1 MIVNL
6 IEKRGPMDRIAKF
19 SNKLLENVSKVIVG
33 KDKEI
38 ELVIVAFLSNG
49 HVLLEDIP
57 GTGKTMMIRAFSKTL
72 DLPFKRIQFTPDL
85 LPSDITGINFYNQK
99 TGDFEFRQGPL
110 FSNIVLADEINRAT
124 PRTQSSLLEAMEE
137 KQISSDGITRKLKE
151 PFMVLATQNPVES
164 FGTFPLPEAQLDRFL
179 MRLSLGYPVKDDE
192 KNIVL
197 KNINNPIDKIGSII
211 DSQELDT
218 IYGLIDNVTISD
230 EVLDYL
236 VDIVNATRDHNKIEL
251 GVSPRGSI
259 ALFKA
264 SRVYA
269 AINGRDYI
277 LPEDIKYLAPY
288 ILNHRLIARG
298 TSDVEKTMELINEL
312 VENIKVPLEEI

>member
-1 MIVNL
+1 MDKIVNF
-6 IEKRGPMDRIAKF
+6 KDKV
-19 SNKLLENVSKVIVG
+19 LENVSKVIVG

-38 ELVIVAFLSNG
+38 ELVIIAFLSNG

-72 DLPFKRIQFTPDL
+72 NLPFKRIQFTPDL

-99 TGDFEFRQGPL
+99 TGDFQFREGPL

-137 KQISSDGITRKLKE
+137 KQITSDGITRELNK

-179 MRLSLGYPVKDDE
+179 MRLNLGYPELEDE
-192 KNIVL
+192 KNIIL
-197 KNINNPIDKIGSII
+197 KNIHNPIESLDSVIEFEELEKIKV
-211 DSQELDT
+211 
-218 IYGLIDNVTISD
+218 LIDKVKISD

-236 VDIVNATRDHNKIEL
+236 VDIIKVTRNDKSIEL

-277 LPEDIKYLAPY
+277 LPEDIKYISPY
-288 ILNHRLIARG
+288 ILNHRIIARG
-298 TSDVEKTMELINEL
+298 TADVKRTMEIIKELISKVN
-312 VENIKVPLEEI
+312 VPLEEV